1 MCVCNFEMC
10 VCNFEKR
17 EMKYELHF
25 QFWIMFLTLCSVID
39 FVCVVT
45 PVGHRTQGIRIT
57 CEFSGQPQEW
67 FLKIIVTL
75 WTDIIVPKVLFSV
88 ESDSF
93 SLIQDQQ
100 KKYKTF
106 S

>member
-45 PVGHRTQGIRIT
+45 PVDHRSKVR
-57 CEFSGQPQEW
+57 
-67 FLKIIVTL
+67 FLLRRT
-75 WTDIIVPKVLFSV
+75 
-88 ESDSF
+88 
-93 SLIQDQQ
+93 
-100 KKYKTF
+100 
-106 S
+106 

>member
-1 MCVCNFEMC
+1 MDPRRSRV
-10 VCNFEKR
+10 VEKR
-17 EMKYELHF
+17 A
-25 QFWIMFLTLCSVID
+25 FL
-39 FVCVVT
+39 
-45 PVGHRTQGIRIT
+45 RTQGIRIT

-75 WTDIIVPKVLFSV
+75 CTDIIVPKVLFSV

>member
-1 MCVCNFEMC
+1 MYVRNFEMCVCNFEMC

-45 PVGHRTQGIRIT
+45 PVGHRMWATVIYEGLSIYR
-57 CEFSGQPQEW
+57 
-67 FLKIIVTL
+67 
-75 WTDIIVPKVLFSV
+75 LFKNTRTV
-88 ESDSF
+88 
-93 SLIQDQQ
+93 SLGRNHG
-100 KKYKTF
+100 F
-106 S
+106 V